1 MGNTLSSIIWKPTY
15 INKTKYLNYAEN
27 ELFLQLEKGK
37 DISGKQRNERIIR
50 LSKPNYQSILRT
62 VKE

>member
-15 INKTKYLNYAEN
+15 INKAKYENYAEN

-37 DISGKQRNERIIR
+37 NISGKQRNERITR
-50 LSKPNYQSILRT
+50 LLKLNYQSILRT